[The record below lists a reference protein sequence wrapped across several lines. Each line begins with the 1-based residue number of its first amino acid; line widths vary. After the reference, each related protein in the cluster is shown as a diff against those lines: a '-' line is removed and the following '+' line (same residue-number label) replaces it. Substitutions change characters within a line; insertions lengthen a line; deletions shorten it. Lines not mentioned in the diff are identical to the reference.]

1 MSVAYAIRRARPREL
16 QRLQEIERA
25 AGGLFRQVG
34 MEEVAGEEPRSL
46 VQLEVAC
53 REGRLFAA
61 DAGDEPV
68 GFALL
73 ETVDGL
79 PHLAELAV
87 HPEHGRRGVGRRLVE
102 FVCTWAARSERPA
115 VTLSTFRDVPWNR
128 PFYERLGFRV
138 LAAGDWTPGLRALR
152 EREAEHGL
160 DVDAR
165 DLMRREL
172 RPADRRPCARSS
184 ECSEPGSG

>member
-1 MSVAYAIRRARPREL
+1 VSTGTAIRRARQREL
-16 QRLQEIERA
+16 PRLQEIERA

-34 MEEVAGEEPRSL
+34 MAEVAEKEPRSL

-53 REGRLFAA
+53 AEGRLFAA
-61 DAGDEPV
+61 DAGGEPI
-68 GFALL
+68 GFALM

-102 FVCTWAARSERPA
+102 FVCAWAARAGQPA

-138 LAAGDWTPGLRALR
+138 LSPGEWTPGLRALR
-152 EREAEHGL
+152 ERESEHGL
-160 DVDAR
+160 DVDGR
-165 DLMRREL
+165 DLMRRAL
-172 RPADRRPCARSS
+172 RPDDGPAGTRAGPGAD
-184 ECSEPGSG
+184 PG